1 MDKLS
6 KLKTILKKM
15 DSVLVAYSGG
25 ADSTFLLKSAL
36 DTLGG
41 KVLAVTAASAT
52 YPRSELILARET
64 ARKLGARHKI
74 IKTDEFKDKR
84 FIANSLTR
92 CYYCKNE
99 LFGKL
104 KKIAARH
111 KIRFVVDASNLSDKN
126 DFRPGT
132 QARMESGVRSP
143 LEEVGFTKEDI
154 RRESKKLGLSTWDKP
169 AQACLA
175 SRVPYGTR
183 LLPHTLT
190 RISRAED
197 ILRGFGFKQSRLR
210 HYNGLCRI
218 EVIKSDI
225 PELIRKRRFVV
236 GRLKKLGYSYITV
249 DLEGYRTGSMNPVLP
264 KRKVRYPL
272 RKNGVNEVIK

>member
-15 DSVLVAYSGG
+15 GSVLVAYSGG

-41 KVLAVTAASAT
+41 KVLAVTATSAT
-52 YPRSELILARET
+52 YPRSELTLARET
-64 ARKLGARHKI
+64 ARKLGARHKV

-84 FIANSLTR
+84 FVANSSNR

-99 LFGKL
+99 LFSKL

-111 KIRFVVDASNLSDKN
+111 KIRFVVDASNLSDKK
-126 DFRPGT
+126 DFRPGS
-132 QARMESGVRSP
+132 QAKKELGIRSP
-143 LEEVGFTKEDI
+143 LEEAGFTKKDI
-154 RRESKKLGLSTWDKP
+154 RRASLKLGLSTWDKP

-183 LLPHTLT
+183 LLPQALA
-190 RISRAED
+190 RINQAEE
-197 ILRGFGFKQSRLR
+197 ILRGLGFKQSRLR

-218 EVIKSDI
+218 EVMKSDI
-225 PELIRKRRFVV
+225 PKLIRKRRFVV
-236 GRLKKLGYSYITV
+236 GRLKKLGYNYITV
-249 DLEGYRTGSMNPVLP
+249 DLEGYRTGSMNPAP
-264 KRKVRYPL
+264 S
-272 RKNGVNEVIK
+272 KNSRFLKTQRCGGTIFH